1 MNGLTHSNL
10 SSLKLLNQG
19 KVRDIYNIN
28 EEKMLIVTTDRLSA
42 FDVIMSK
49 PIPLKGDVL
58 TKMSNFWFKKL
69 EDIVPN
75 HLTYDDPL
83 NFVSKEDASIVKN
96 RSMVVKKLKPI
107 PIESIVRG
115 YVAGSGWNEYQ
126 KKQSICFIDLPPGL
140 RQAEKLH
147 NPIFTPSSKA
157 DVGSHD
163 ENISVEQC
171 KNLIGENLTNKISE
185 ISLNIYKKA
194 YKYAYKKGIIIADTK
209 FEFGLDGSGTLHI
222 IDEIL
227 TPDSSRF
234 WLKDTYQLGMSPPS
248 YDKQFIRDWLL
259 NSDWDKNSPPP
270 ELPKDIIEK
279 TSEKYKEALFRLT
292 GMSLKSRD

>member
-185 ISLNIYKKA
+185 ISLNIYKQA